1 MGNTTTYPPG
11 LKVTKTQNRFA
22 ALQHHDEDEDVNEV
36 NEVHHTHTCAK
47 QKWTRPSSMTFNLA
61 GVTKPLASAAQ
72 VVASGNR
79 VVLDLEPD
87 RCFVENVKTGECMK
101 LREHKGVYVFDVQY
115 CDGEEGTITLDSGA
129 GVSVWPADWA
139 HYAAETMPRKP
150 GLKMVAAN
158 GTPIENMGRAKVV
171 LKGKRP
177 PPVFTGPSQ

>member
-1 MGNTTTYPPG
+1 MVTAKTTTHPPG
-11 LKVTKTQNRFA
+11 LKVTKTQNRFM
-22 ALQHHDEDEDVNEV
+22 ALQTHEDDEDVNEV
-36 NEVHHTHTCAK
+36 NEVHTCTK

-79 VVLDLEPD
+79 VVLDPQPD
-87 RCFVENVKTGECMK
+87 RCFVENVKTGERMK